1 MNKAHIL
8 KGAFTIMKQKSNK
21 TNTFRIRTTE
31 ADGQDIRMKADA
43 LGCSVSEYI
52 RRCCTSSETST
63 LSSEYTNAILTQER
77 CRISNLITFSNLS
90 QKQKN
95 QLIKEINTYE
105 NFTI

>member
-8 KGAFTIMKQKSNK
+8 KGAFTIMKRKSNK

-52 RRCCTSSETST
+52 RR
-63 LSSEYTNAILTQER
+63 
-77 CRISNLITFSNLS
+77 
-90 QKQKN
+90 
-95 QLIKEINTYE
+95 
-105 NFTI
+105 